1 MKTKPEKIKEIEE
14 IYRKVSS
21 RFEGKPVRD
30 ELKRYVGT
38 MENYAK
44 EWLDIETAEARQ
56 AHIAKYV
63 KLAKTFEVYQ
73 RMDNFSAL
81 EKTVIDIQL
90 NHIKETMQSHIAEH
104 EKLSGIKTKIMDTKS
119 QQAIQEAQKA
129 LLEEVNK
136 HSLGAVLKS
145 MPKGDREEAV
155 KKQGA
160 EFETLLINN
169 GIKKPV
175 SRFAAVPTRGAEDK
189 DREVYNLKRCGLYKV
204 EAEGETATYEKQTEG
219 LSYKSEGKDK
229 LDRAV
234 VKKMLEHAQKIG
246 YEPVSIS
253 GDARLVKLAAEICE
267 KKGIDY
273 HKPEAEQALKVAGGK

>member
-14 IYRKVSS
+14 VYRKVSS

-56 AHIAKYV
+56 AHIGKYV

-73 RMDNFSAL
+73 RMDNFSPI

-90 NHIKETMQSHIAEH
+90 KHIKETMQSHIAEH
-104 EKLSGIKTKIMDTKS
+104 EKLSGIKTNIMDTKS
-119 QQAIQEAQKA
+119 KQAIQEAQKA
-129 LLEEVNK
+129 LLEEVYK
-136 HSLGAVLKS
+136 HSSGAVLKS
-145 MPKGDREEAV
+145 MPKGDHEEAV

-169 GIKKPV
+169 GKKPAG
-175 SRFAAVPTRGAEDK
+175 RFAAVPPRGAEDK
-189 DREVYNLKRCGLYKV
+189 EREAYNLKRCGLYKV

-219 LSYKSEGKDK
+219 LNYKSEGKDK

-253 GDARLVKLAAEICE
+253 GDARLVKMAAEICE
-267 KKGIDY
+267 KKGINY

>member
-14 IYRKVSS
+14 VYRKVSS

-56 AHIAKYV
+56 AHIGKYV

-73 RMDNFSAL
+73 RMDNFSPI

-90 NHIKETMQSHIAEH
+90 KHIKETMQSHIAEH
-104 EKLSGIKTKIMDTKS
+104 EKLSGIKTNIMDTKS
-119 QQAIQEAQKA
+119 KQAIQEAQKA
-129 LLEEVNK
+129 LLEEVYK
-136 HSLGAVLKS
+136 HSSGAVLKS
-145 MPKGDREEAV
+145 MPKGDHEEAV

-169 GIKKPV
+169 GKKPAG
-175 SRFAAVPTRGAEDK
+175 RFAAVPPRGAEDK
-189 DREVYNLKRCGLYKV
+189 EREVYNLKRCGLYKV

-219 LSYKSEGKDK
+219 LSYNSEGKDK

-253 GDARLVKLAAEICE
+253 GDARLVKMAAEICE
-267 KKGIDY
+267 KKGINY

>member
-14 IYRKVSS
+14 VYRKVSS

-56 AHIAKYV
+56 AHIGKYV

-73 RMDNFSAL
+73 RMDNFSPI

-90 NHIKETMQSHIAEH
+90 KHIKETMQSHIAEH
-104 EKLSGIKTKIMDTKS
+104 EKLSGIKTNIMDTKS
-119 QQAIQEAQKA
+119 KQAIQEAQKA
-129 LLEEVNK
+129 LLEEVYK
-136 HSLGAVLKS
+136 HSSGAVLKS
-145 MPKGDREEAV
+145 MPKGDHEEAV

-169 GIKKPV
+169 GKKPAG
-175 SRFAAVPTRGAEDK
+175 RFAAVPPRGAEDK
-189 DREVYNLKRCGLYKV
+189 EREVYNLKRCGLYKV

-219 LSYKSEGKDK
+219 LNYKSEGKDK

-253 GDARLVKLAAEICE
+253 GDARLVKMAAEICE
-267 KKGIDY
+267 KKGINY